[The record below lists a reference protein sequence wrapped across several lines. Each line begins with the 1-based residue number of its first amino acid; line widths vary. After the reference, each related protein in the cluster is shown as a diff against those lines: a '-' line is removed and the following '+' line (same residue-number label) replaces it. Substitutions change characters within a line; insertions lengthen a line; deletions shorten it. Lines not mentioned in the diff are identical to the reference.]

1 MRGVFTGYNSSM
13 TQATAE
19 KMKAVAIER
28 FGGLDE
34 LKTYELLKPEP
45 KADEVLIR
53 VRAAGVGVWDSA
65 QRQGKLM
72 QDSPHFP
79 LVLGAECSGDIE
91 RLGSNVSMLKV
102 GEPVYTY
109 FTGKQGA
116 YARYVAVKATMVARK
131 PTSLSYVDAAGVPVD
146 GITAQQSVVDDLQV
160 KAGEWFFVA
169 GGAGGVGSMA
179 VQIAANIGAKVIA
192 SAKAEDFAMLE
203 SFGVTRER
211 LIDYTKSNV
220 VEAVQKITGGKGA
233 DAALDA
239 VGGKDAKQTIEAVRE
254 GGRFAELTGENIPEQ
269 RGIKITHVES
279 KPSAT
284 RLDALRDL
292 IDAGKLK
299 IHIGQV
305 FPLAQARE
313 AQSAVERPHDGKI
326 VLSVD

>member
-1 MRGVFTGYNSSM
+1 M

-28 FGGLDE
+28 FGGLDQLKNFE
-34 LKTYELLKPEP
+34 LPKPEP

-53 VRAAGVGVWDSA
+53 VRAAGVGIWDSA
-65 QRQGKLM
+65 QRQGKLTP
-72 QDSPHFP
+72 DNPHFP
-79 LVLGAECSGDIE
+79 LILGAECSGNIE
-91 RLGSNVSMLKV
+91 RLGSNVSMLKE

-116 YARYVAVKATMVARK
+116 YAQYVTVKANMVARK
-131 PTSLSYVDAAGVPVD
+131 PTSLSYIDAAAVPVD
-146 GITAQQSVVDDLQV
+146 GITAYQSVVDDLQV

-179 VQIAANIGAKVIA
+179 VQIATNIGANVIA
-192 SAKAEDFAMLE
+192 SVQSEDFGMLE
-203 SFGVTRER
+203 SLGVMRDR
-211 LIDYTKSNV
+211 LIDYTKSDV
-220 VEAVQKITGGKGA
+220 VKAVQKITGGKGA

-239 VGGKDAKQTIEAVRE
+239 VGGKNAKQTIEAVRD
-254 GGRFAELTGENIPEQ
+254 GGRFAELTGESIPEQ
-269 RGIKITHVES
+269 RGIKITHVQS

-284 RLDALRDL
+284 RLDTLRDL

-299 IHIGQV
+299 VHIGQV

-313 AQSAVERPHDGKI
+313 AQAAVEHTHNGKI
-326 VLSVD
+326 VLTLE

>member
-1 MRGVFTGYNSSM
+1 VFDWYNQRM

-28 FGGLDE
+28 FGGLDQ
-34 LKTYELLKPEP
+34 LKTFDLPKPEP

-53 VRAAGVGVWDSA
+53 VRAAGVGIWDSA
-65 QRQGKLM
+65 QRQGELAP
-72 QDSPHFP
+72 DSPQFP
-79 LVLGAECSGDIE
+79 LILGAECSGDVE

-102 GEPVYTY
+102 GEPVYSY

-116 YARYVAVKATMVARK
+116 YARYVAVKANMVARK
-131 PTSLSYVDAAGVPVD
+131 PTSLSYNDAAGVPVD
-146 GITAQQSVVDDLQV
+146 GITAHQSVVDDLKV
-160 KAGEWFFVA
+160 KPGEWFFVA

-179 VQIAANIGAKVIA
+179 VQIAANMGAKVIA
-192 SAKAEDFAMLE
+192 SAKPEDFAMLE
-203 SFGVTRER
+203 SFGVMRDH
-211 LIDYTKSNV
+211 LIDYTKSDV
-220 VEAVQKITGGKGA
+220 VGVVQNITGGKGA
-233 DAALDA
+233 DVALDA
-239 VGGKDAKQTIEAVRE
+239 VGGKSAKQTIEAVRD
-254 GGRFAELTGENIPEQ
+254 GGRFAELTGQKTPAQ
-269 RGIKITHVES
+269 RDIKVTDIES
-279 KPSAT
+279 KPSAA
-284 RLDALRDL
+284 RLDALREL

>member
-1 MRGVFTGYNSSM
+1 
-13 TQATAE
+13 
-19 KMKAVAIER
+19 
-28 FGGLDE
+28 
-34 LKTYELLKPEP
+34 
-45 KADEVLIR
+45 
-53 VRAAGVGVWDSA
+53 
-65 QRQGKLM
+65 
-72 QDSPHFP
+72 
-79 LVLGAECSGDIE
+79 
-91 RLGSNVSMLKV
+91 
-102 GEPVYTY
+102 
-109 FTGKQGA
+109 
-116 YARYVAVKATMVARK
+116 
-131 PTSLSYVDAAGVPVD
+131 
-146 GITAQQSVVDDLQV
+146 
-160 KAGEWFFVA
+160 
-169 GGAGGVGSMA
+169 MA